1 PPIFEYPTSD
11 GCAVTGGYVYRGAR
25 VPGLTGAYLF
35 GDFCNG
41 QVRGLRLAGG
51 KVSEHR
57 SFGLEVPNLASFGQ
71 DHQGEVYA
79 LSLSGGVFRIDPA

>member
-1 PPIFEYPTSD
+1 VHEYPTSD
-11 GCAVTGGYVYRGAR
+11 GCAVTGGYVYQGSR

-41 QVRGLRLAGG
+41 QIRALRLSGG
-51 KVSEHR
+51 KVSEQR
-57 SFGLEVPNLASFGQ
+57 SLGLEVTNLASFGE

-79 LSLSGGVFRIDPA
+79 LSLSGGLFRIDPA